1 MEHPQLPTARANA
14 IPALQMSTLNVEGPS
29 RLPGAPGWSPKCV
42 PKLTLGQAALSASLS
57 PSGVVEDQLRD
68 SAGFSSSPM
77 VKTLPLQGGTGLTPN
92 LGT

>member
-1 MEHPQLPTARANA
+1 
-14 IPALQMSTLNVEGPS
+14 MSTLNVEGPS
-29 RLPGAPGWSPKCV
+29 TRPWLPGAPGWSPKGV
-42 PKLTLGQAALSASLS
+42 PKLALGQAALSASLS